1 MKQHTKVY
9 MPDWFCPICQFK
21 IFGSKDTCFKC
32 GTTRSST
39 LLSTTPNLEERK
51 YKESIQEVSEQI
63 FELKDKLTD
72 GEFKTI
78 LDGLQS
84 CYKVAPADE
93 KVLAQNQC
101 IENGVMVI
109 GGDGRWLCP
118 QCNFVLFPDKKEC
131 KKCHIKRPY

>member
-32 GTTRSST
+32 GTTRSSI
-39 LLSTTPNLEERK
+39 LLSTKPNLEERK

-63 FELKDKLTD
+63 FNLKDKLTD
-72 GEFKTI
+72 REFKNI

-84 CYKVAPADE
+84 CYKVSPEDE
-93 KVLAQNQC
+93 KVLAKKKT
-101 IENGVMVI
+101 IEYGDI
-109 GGDGRWLCP
+109 LQGGRGRWFCP
-118 QCNFVLFPDKKEC
+118 QCNFVLFPDKAEC